1 MEEYDNQRINFKT
14 PNFVMVFSNSWPN
27 RKHLSKDRWQIYEP
41 TANGLEQVKKDRAKM
56 KDVSVRFANNK
67 R

>member
-1 MEEYDNQRINFKT
+1 
-14 PNFVMVFSNSWPN
+14 MVFSNSWPN